1 MTHFLRRILGIYL
14 RPYRK
19 KSTLLFLCLLLTIA
33 FDTIFPLGIKFLID
47 LAIIPRD
54 ARMLVLLVSGLVI
67 LYVTSSL
74 GDLAADYLTAS
85 ISTRVLNDLRLKM
98 FSRLQDLPAGYFV
111 RLKSGDLLN
120 RFNNDMSTLEYALAY
135 SVVPGIHYVL
145 QLLINI
151 VVLFL
156 LNVPLALVTLILL
169 PLTIIL
175 PKRFADRATLLMD
188 QRKMDEAD
196 LTTSV
201 QEQVQAQAVN
211 RIFGLKDS
219 ALAAFTHQ
227 VNHYAST
234 AIKASF
240 TEWMVYRSTNMGQ
253 YLTQLLVIA
262 IGAVLV
268 FQGKLSVGS
277 LVGYVSLLASV
288 GGAISEVSTAY
299 AGMIPAVVSLK
310 RVEELLDEE
319 VQTDEHPNVPLSPLS
334 REIVFKQVTFS
345 YAGPEGKP
353 VLDKVSISIPSGRS
367 VAFVGRSGSGKSTVL
382 NLLMRFYDPDQGQI
396 LIDGQDIHAAGLASL
411 RSQMGV
417 VFQDTFLFN
426 TSLRENIRMGKLDAS
441 DREVEEA
448 ARAAGIHDLI
458 LSLPAGYETLA
469 GEQGKVLSGGQRQR
483 IALARAILRKP
494 AILLLDEATSAL
506 DPETEALIYV
516 TLKTLASECAC
527 TIVSVTH
534 RLAPVA
540 DMDMIVVMDQGRV
553 AEQGTHSILIKQP
566 GIYHALFTQQSG
578 FKVSSD
584 GQFADVTPSHL
595 RLIPLFSKLDQA
607 DLEKMANQFVP
618 RHFDSGETVFSEG
631 DPGDKFYIVVRGKV
645 SVTRAGPD
653 QQPVQLNVLQDGDY
667 FGEIALI
674 EDVRRTATLRTLQP
688 SLFLCLERKHF
699 ENMLASFP
707 TIREAVER
715 AAKSRRLP
723 SEDG

>member
-74 GDLAADYLTAS
+74 GILAADYLTAVVA
-85 ISTRVLNDLRLKM
+85 TRVLNDMRIKM
-98 FSRLQDLPAGYFV
+98 FSRLQDLPAGTHAH
-111 RLKSGDLLN
+111 LKSGDVMT
-120 RFNNDMSTLEYALAY
+120 RFNNDISTIEYALTY
-135 SVVPGIHYVL
+135 SVVPGIQYVL

-156 LNVPLALVTLILL
+156 LNVPLALVTLVLL

-175 PKRFADRATLLMD
+175 PKRQADHATLLMN
-188 QRKMDEAD
+188 QRKIDESD
-196 LTTSV
+196 LSTSV
-201 QEQVQAQAVN
+201 QEHLQAQAVT
-211 RIFGLKDS
+211 RMFGLRDS
-219 ALAAFTHQ
+219 AIAAFTRRMAR
-227 VNHYAST
+227 YAPT
-234 AIKASF
+234 AIKANF
-240 TEWMVYRSTNMGQ
+240 TSWSVYRATSIGQ
-253 YLTQLLVIA
+253 YLIQLAVIT
-262 IGAVLV
+262 IGAILV
-268 FQGKLSVGS
+268 FNSKLSIGS

-288 GGAISEVSTAY
+288 GVALSMVSTAY
-299 AGMIPAVVSLK
+299 AGLIPATVSLQ
-310 RVEELLDEE
+310 RVEGLLDEK
-319 VQTDEHPNVPLSPLS
+319 VQTDDHPGETLSPLS
-334 REIVFKQVTFS
+334 REICFKQVTFS
-345 YAGPEGKP
+345 YAGKDGKP
-353 VLDKVSISIPSGRS
+353 NLNEVSFSIPSGRS

-396 LIDGQDIHAAGLASL
+396 LIDGRDIQQSGIASL

-469 GEQGKVLSGGQRQR
+469 GEQGKELSGGQRQR

-506 DPETEALIYV
+506 DPETEALIYA

-540 DMDMIVVMDQGRV
+540 DMDQIVVMDQGRV
-553 AEQGTHSILIKQP
+553 AEQGAHSMLMKQP

-584 GQFADVTPSHL
+584 GQSADVTPSHL

-607 DLEKMANQFVP
+607 DLEKLANQFVP

-674 EDVRRTATLRTLQP
+674 EDVKRTATLRTLQP

>member
-1 MTHFLRRILGIYL
+1 MMHFLRRIMGTYI
-14 RPYRK
+14 RPYRR

-47 LAIIPRD
+47 LAIIPKD
-54 ARMLVLLVSGLVI
+54 ARMLVLLISGLVI

-85 ISTRVLNDLRLKM
+85 VSTRVLNDLRLKM
-98 FSRLQDLPAGYFV
+98 FSRLQDLPAGFYV
-111 RLKSGDLLN
+111 HLKSGDVLN
-120 RFNNDMSTLEYALAY
+120 RFNNDMSTLEYALTY
-135 SVVPGIHYVL
+135 SVVPGIHYIL

-169 PLTIIL
+169 PLTVIL
-175 PKRFADRATLLMD
+175 PKRFADQATLLTG
-188 QRKMDEAD
+188 QRKIDELD

-219 ALAAFTHQ
+219 AMSAFTRQ

-240 TEWMVYRSTNMGQ
+240 TEWLVYRSTNMGQ

-288 GGAISEVSTAY
+288 GGAISAVSTAY

-310 RVEELLDEE
+310 RVEELLDEK
-319 VQTDEHPNVPLSPLS
+319 VQTDEHPNMPLSPLS
-334 REIVFKQVTFS
+334 REICFKQVTFS
-345 YAGPEGKP
+345 YAGADGKP
-353 VLDKVSISIPSGRS
+353 NLNEVSFSLPSGRS

-382 NLLMRFYDPDQGQI
+382 NLLMRFYDPHQGQI
-396 LIDGQDIHAAGLASL
+396 MIDGQDIHAASLASL

-426 TSLRENIRMGKLDAS
+426 TSLRENIRMGRLDAS
-441 DREVEEA
+441 DGEVEKA
-448 ARAAGIHDLI
+448 AQAAGIHDLI
-458 LSLPAGYETLA
+458 LSLPAGYETQA
-469 GEQGKVLSGGQRQR
+469 GEQGKVLSGGQCQR

-494 AILLLDEATSAL
+494 SILLLDEATSAL
-506 DPETEALIYV
+506 DPETENLIYA
-516 TLKTLASECAC
+516 TLKKLACSC
-527 TIVSVTH
+527 TILSVTH

-540 DMDMIVVMDQGRV
+540 DMDQIVVMDQGRV
-553 AEQGTHSILIKQP
+553 AEQGTHSELMKQC
-566 GIYHALFTQQSG
+566 GLYHALFTRQNG
-578 FKVSSD
+578 FMVSSD
-584 GQFADVTPSHL
+584 GQSADVTPSHL
-595 RLIPLFSKLDQA
+595 STIPLFNKLAQA
-607 DLEKMANQFVP
+607 DLEKLANQFTP
-618 RHFDSGETVFSEG
+618 KRFETGETVFREG

-645 SVTRAGPD
+645 SVTRLSPD
-653 QQPVQLNVLQDGDY
+653 QQPIQLNVLQDGDY

-674 EDVRRTATLRTLQP
+674 EDVRRTATLLTLQP

-699 ENMLASFP
+699 ANMLAGFP
-707 TIREAVER
+707 SIREAIEQ
-715 AAKSRRLP
+715 AAKSRRL
-723 SEDG
+723 S